1 MRKNLPL
8 MTNLTDEELGLDQEE
23 QIDVEG
29 VDDVG
34 TPGSSTPVRV
44 NRIDASKPKSTT
56 YVYICG
62 SFVLID

>member
-8 MTNLTDEELGLDQEE
+8 MTNLTDVELGLDQEE

-56 YVYICG
+56 CVYSCG
-62 SFVLID
+62 SFVLIN